1 MQAQRLPHGKLHQHP
16 CRPGPG
22 LVPFAAASG
31 PSGGFSPERQCR
43 RFLSAGIDHH
53 VSTFLHPF
61 APPALPGFIA
71 TMSALTPARWRD
83 FEARSAPRRRA
94 VPRGPFSTCAAQV
107 SSLHASHPFRSLPSP
122 TTSLPPMTALTPN
135 PSASWASRLRGPGL
149 HLSIAGSPV
158 STAESSSLALR
169 TAPSPPVAPH
179 LTSRQR
185 SYGRLQAGVGLPEE
199 DSHLPGWNALASARS
214 PGQAGR

>member
-1 MQAQRLPHGKLHQHP
+1 MASSISIRAGRVQGWCRSQQR
-16 CRPGPG
+16 R
-22 LVPFAAASG
+22 G

-158 STAESSSLALR
+158 STAESSSLSLR
-169 TAPSPPVAPH
+169 TTPSPPVAPH

-199 DSHLPGWNALASARS
+199 DSHLPGWNALASARL
-214 PGQAGR
+214 PGQAGQ